1 MFLSLRKKGA
11 LNLPLL
17 STIEEERIDEK
28 FFYSSLAVSFLNNG
42 LKVRK
47 FYLDVYYT
55 LFIHYI
61 FAIFQ
66 TDAFAVNDIVLLFS
80 PGLITI

>member
-47 FYLDVYYT
+47 FYLDAYYT
-55 LFIHYI
+55 HALYYI
-61 FAIFQ
+61 IF
-66 TDAFAVNDIVLLFS
+66 LLFFRQMRS
-80 PGLITI
+80 QSMILYFFFLLA

>member
-42 LKVRK
+42 LKIRK
-47 FYLDVYYT
+47 FYLDAYYT
-55 LFIHYI
+55 HALYI
-61 FAIFQ
+61 IF
-66 TDAFAVNDIVLLFS
+66 LLFFRQMRS
-80 PGLITI
+80 QSMILYFFFLLA